1 MFIICF
7 LFLVS
12 SFYFYFLI
20 FYGLAHHSPPA
31 TRHPPPATRHPP
43 PVTRHPP
50 LVTRHPRKSPA
61 VVQFLPKPSW
71 LSSNGITT
79 KNELSLYRES
89 RETKDEKKWI
99 RKINNITK
107 KPGALSNK
115 PLVRVY
121 LT

>member
-12 SFYFYFLI
+12 PFYFYFLI

-31 TRHPPPATRHPP
+31 TRHPPPA
-43 PVTRHPP
+43 TRHPP